1 MIICKADCCRSSKNL
16 LTGVSFPDIP
26 GCFTF
31 GDNMADTLFMAEDAA
46 SMMIA
51 SFEDDGDPIPV
62 PSDISTIRTD
72 GIVSLVPVDT
82 DEWRRKFDNKAVKKT
97 LTIPSWLNRKAEK
110 AGINFSQVLQDALKA
125 MLA

>member
-1 MIICKADCCRSSKNL
+1 MKYYYPAVFVKDDDKI
-16 LTGVSFPDIP
+16 GVSFPDIP

-31 GDNMADTLFMAEDAA
+31 GDDMADALFMAEDAA

-51 SFEDDGDPIPV
+51 SFEDDGDPIPAS
-62 PSDISTIRTD
+62 SDIATIKTD

-110 AGINFSQVLQDALKA
+110 AGVNFSQVLQDALKA